1 VIAPLLAVTL
11 ELEASAYLSKAKSAP
26 AIFGAVMLASVPG
39 PPLMPTVYGIE
50 WLHVTETAAVA
61 FVPAAEYGPGVAADT
76 ETAHVA

>member
-1 VIAPLLAVTL
+1 
-11 ELEASAYLSKAKSAP
+11 
-26 AIFGAVMLASVPG
+26 
-39 PPLMPTVYGIE
+39 MPTVYGIE